1 MDPARIPPLLPSNPA
16 QSHPTVAAVQD
27 DSSVTGSFLADSEE
41 DPTVP
46 RPHSARKEAVED
58 RGDVRRGG
66 AWGQRYEGGAARGG
80 GLGRD
85 GGSGVVLD
93 KLSLALSSA
102 SLGVVSEPNTDTG
115 TASQASS
122 SPSAMS
128 STRPPTHTS
137 DSPLQPP
144 RDNPRVYSSTV
155 ILNRAL
161 LSLGVG
167 QQGRRAL
174 MDEQR
179 GLESLGS
186 VRPVSDSVSSS
197 FVHVLT
203 AIGHCMI

>member
-1 MDPARIPPLLPSNPA
+1 MDPARIPPLLPSHPA

-41 DPTVP
+41 DPTVL

-58 RGDVRRGG
+58 WGDVRRGG

-102 SLGVVSEPNTDTG
+102 SLGVVSEPNMDTG

-144 RDNPRVYSSTV
+144 RDNPRVYFQHSHSEPGPVIPGSRSVGAPSFDRRAEGAGVSGISST
-155 ILNRAL
+155 RFR
-161 LSLGVG
+161 LG
-167 QQGRRAL
+167 
-174 MDEQR
+174 E
-179 GLESLGS
+179 
-186 VRPVSDSVSSS
+186 
-197 FVHVLT
+197 
-203 AIGHCMI
+203 